1 VGAGTT
7 LEKKALFDNNY
18 HFKCGFNRNF
28 TDGKKSEAPRY
39 VLAMK
44 VVAIAITNDQW
55 KVLCDGEINHPPSN
69 SSMRRLTSAV
79 SKQTMDLLT
88 DLEIQH
94 CNREKAPTKA
104 KPTLRAI
111 ADRFKK
117 VWNNVKA
124 SGNKSDEDMKV
135 WFNEKLGISEG
146 QQTMTSYMTSN
157 NTTPV

>member
-1 VGAGTT
+1 
-7 LEKKALFDNNY
+7 
-18 HFKCGFNRNF
+18 
-28 TDGKKSEAPRY
+28 
-39 VLAMK
+39 MK